1 MATIVIEKLFHR
13 NEPRL
18 ALRFPKDAA
27 LQQVVRTLPD
37 ARFSATHRCWYIN
50 DTPNRLKE
58 LFRLFKDKAYLDIHA
73 LRSQPAA
80 KPKADAGDRSI
91 ARVTNIREAT
101 PHPDQRQALQLV
113 EQKLKLK
120 GYSAS
125 TQKTYLE
132 QFSLFMRFFPGSH
145 PADLGEEEIEA
156 YLLYLVDK
164 KKVAKNTQNQAINAI
179 KFFYEKVLKQEKKVY
194 YLERPMKEKKLPE
207 VLSQQEV
214 MALFEAA
221 GNLKHRV
228 MLMLIYSA
236 GLRRSEL
243 LALRTGDVDMDRKL
257 VLIRGGKGRK
267 DRQSVLAASLV
278 PFLVEY
284 LAKAE
289 PAFWLFEGQRSQRY
303 SETSLQAVLKQAAA
317 RAGIRK
323 NVHLHMLRHSFAT
336 HLLEAG
342 TSTRYIQVLLGH
354 ESPKT
359 TEIYAQV
366 TRFGLDKVVS
376 PLDQIVQSKKLRG
389 DD

>member
-1 MATIVIEKLFHR
+1 MITIKVEKLFHR

-50 DTPNRLKE
+50 NRPNRVTE
-58 LFRLFKDKAYLDIHA
+58 LFKLFKGKAYLDVTA
-73 LRSQPAA
+73 LRRNTEADLKAEGGSQAV
-80 KPKADAGDRSI
+80 
-91 ARVTNIREAT
+91 ARVTRVREAT

-164 KKVAKNTQNQAINAI
+164 KKVAKNTQNQAINA
-179 KFFYEKVLKQEKKVY
+179 
-194 YLERPMKEKKLPE
+194 
-207 VLSQQEV
+207 
-214 MALFEAA
+214 
-221 GNLKHRV
+221 
-228 MLMLIYSA
+228 
-236 GLRRSEL
+236 
-243 LALRTGDVDMDRKL
+243 
-257 VLIRGGKGRK
+257 
-267 DRQSVLAASLV
+267 
-278 PFLVEY
+278 
-284 LAKAE
+284 
-289 PAFWLFEGQRSQRY
+289 
-303 SETSLQAVLKQAAA
+303 